1 MKSNGKVSAKE
12 ENGSPSDDIVSP
24 KNTSKRKY
32 LIGPVTFL
40 GLLGYATYAST
51 IFLYYP
57 YNVGKALFPN
67 ISVASEN
74 SAVCG
79 SNTNGTGVEN
89 GQLIQSDVATFL
101 VYSAV
106 LEGIPCILSNLVYG
120 SSSDRFGIKKMLLI
134 PIIGLMLTEGLILVF
149 MHYQFTLLYFLIPLV
164 INGFGGE
171 AFAIIQFTL
180 SYASKITN
188 SNKERTI
195 AMAIME
201 ICIGMGLLLGSIT
214 AGYIIRLSGFMW
226 SLITSLLI
234 NIVNIVLIFSLPEN
248 TEKRNNEPWR
258 VIHVFN
264 SFKDSLQFYYS
275 KKYAGLRL
283 KFILCISIFIIGCV
297 VLIGRNNTEILYT
310 ISPPFCL
317 NSIQV
322 GWFHATRGVM
332 QHGIAMILIRLFMM
346 FMRAESIAM
355 IGAVS
360 GTISLIVEGFAN
372 STVVLFLTQVIGF
385 GTSLGVVMV
394 RVIMSREIPA
404 ENQGALFGGMSAFQT
419 ACTFFG
425 SLIFS
430 TMYRS
435 TLYFFKGTIF
445 LLMAGM
451 FFISLVLTIF
461 LFIREKSKAR
471 TYKLRQSTANI
482 EMKPKF

>member
-1 MKSNGKVSAKE
+1 MYIFLFCAVKCVATPTIFILKMKSNGKVSAKE

-74 SAVCG
+74 SAVCS

-188 SNKERTI
+188 TNKERTI

-372 STVVLFLTQVIGF
+372 STVVLFLSKLF
-385 GTSLGVVMV
+385 NSL
-394 RVIMSREIPA
+394 RCKY
-404 ENQGALFGGMSAFQT
+404 T
-419 ACTFFG
+419 
-425 SLIFS
+425 
-430 TMYRS
+430 
-435 TLYFFKGTIF
+435 
-445 LLMAGM
+445 
-451 FFISLVLTIF
+451 
-461 LFIREKSKAR
+461 
-471 TYKLRQSTANI
+471 
-482 EMKPKF
+482 